1 MIGGYAACGATSCNT
16 PCNMLWKGCETDG
29 HGVSWCR
36 CWLIS
41 HVSWFWGSSSLAT
54 CTAFDLVDPL
64 AFESTWPFPWRSP
77 WWRAWRQWKRPPR
90 WKLEWWR
97 RRQWARL
104 LEESRQR
111 PWSSGAAKRRL
122 QQVSNRQTCWR
133 TSVTRL
139 WPRSSMLP
147 ARKPTRTS
155 PLGPPQ
161 WQRPGRSW
169 ASKASALWMVR
180 QRRARLSMP
189 RPRPSMLPERLRDVE
204 RNRQF
209 QLARG
214 SSRSRELALTFSVDK
229 LSSACTAC
237 LAEPSPASSIRVWGL
252 CAGKNP
258 EIEHSK
264 SVRFL
269 CVSFAWF
276 VFNFTYNFV
285 IPAARSAVKSPRWL
299 SKEIL
304 PVQTRWNIKVCI
316 VFF

>member
-1 MIGGYAACGATSCNT
+1 
-16 PCNMLWKGCETDG
+16 MLWKGCETDG
-29 HGVSWCR
+29 HGVSR
-36 CWLIS
+36 KCWLIS

-77 WWRAWRQWKRPPR
+77 WWRAWRQWRRPPR

-180 QRRARLSMP
+180 QRKAIYAAWT
-189 RPRPSMLPERLRDVE
+189 VE
-204 RNRQF
+204 RCWEKSAVPTCVVVHGAQN
-209 QLARG
+209 LPW
-214 SSRSRELALTFSVDK
+214 LSVDE
-229 LSSACTAC
+229 LSSACTAR
-237 LAEPSPASSIRVWGL
+237 LAEPVPRLI
-252 CAGKNP
+252 
-258 EIEHSK
+258 HQ
-264 SVRFL
+264 SVRTLRWQKPWNRAFQVGRFL

-304 PVQTRWNIKVCI
+304 PVQTRWNIYVCI
-316 VFF
+316 VFFQEIVDWQLRLILFRERQLVRH